1 MPRELHT
8 GDLKHLLGYDSC
20 VPTSADVR
28 LHSRR
33 VKYAMMPVWMLHT
46 KWNGKDFLFSMIG
59 QTGKLTGDLPVSMGR
74 FWAWFAGIFVPLA
87 GVMMLLFV

>member
-1 MPRELHT
+1 MAQKALKSITFPGLPDVYVVPEGGSG
-8 GDLKHLLGYDSC
+8 GDISS
-20 VPTSADVR
+20 V
-28 LHSRR
+28 
-33 VKYAMMPVWMLHT
+33 
-46 KWNGKDFLFSMIG
+46 NG